1 MTLAV
6 AVHHLDDMEGAH
18 GAELE
23 LAAVQPPGVAQQ
35 VVRFQLQR
43 RQALGDGQQLPA
55 DVGQLDAPAPTVE
68 QLDLVL
74 AFQALHLGGQGGLAQ
89 PQGAGA
95 GTEASVAGNGQEC
108 TQLGAGHP

>member
-1 MTLAV
+1 MTLQIV
-6 AVHHLDDMEGAH
+6 VDHLDHMKRPH
-18 GAELE
+18 RTNLE
-23 LAAVQPPGVAQQ
+23 LAAVEPPGIAQQ